1 MTIPAA
7 YHIGYITPVIR
18 ESDLRLG
25 YLPPASPGHCVIHP
39 CGSRMTLLRWLYAVT
54 IFLSAFLL
62 FVVEPMAA
70 KQLLPTLGGSS
81 AVWTTCLVFFSF
93 ELLLGY
99 LYAHWLSSRFN
110 AKQQAVIHVLLLT
123 AALLML
129 GVPVRPDPAA
139 VSYHPALTV
148 FRVLATII
156 GLPYLALSAT
166 TPLLTAWYA
175 NNFEHRSPYRLFALS
190 NLASLLALAGYPLLI
205 EPRLSMNR
213 QTAWWSGGFL
223 LFAVLCGA
231 IAWQGRRRLPFPGQ
245 AIVAEN
251 PAPAAFWF
259 LLAMGGGM
267 MLTAVTSHMSANIAA
282 IPLLWL
288 PPLALYLLTLI
299 LAFQGAWAP
308 VRQSL
313 LRLVLVA
320 VASVAYVLRDIRTQ
334 LPIAVSVPLFL
345 IALFVICF
353 FLHGELY
360 ARRPVAGDL
369 TRFYLVA
376 AAGSAVGTLLVGVIA
391 PLVLRAN
398 YDLACTLVAVAL
410 IALAATWHDG
420 WGLRMLWVAGAAAAI
435 VVLSTQVRQ
444 YDDDAVAL
452 MRNFY
457 GTLRVRETHLPPQS
471 HTDRQL
477 LNGTIEH
484 GAEWFAPQFL
494 GQPLTYY
501 ATDSGLGFA
510 MRLCCGQVAK
520 RVGVIGLGTG
530 TVAAYGNAGD
540 YIQFYEI
547 NPLVEGVARHWFTF
561 LHDSPAHIGVV
572 PGDARLSLAR
582 EAPQGFNVIVVDAF
596 SGDAIPVH
604 LLTREALALYRRH
617 MQPDGVIA
625 FHVSNQYI
633 DLEPVVAAIAADA
646 GMSAVS
652 VHSHGDEQNG
662 LYYSDW
668 ILVTTNQNL
677 LHQPEIINN
686 GFPTPMQEGVRL
698 WTDNYSSVFPLL
710 KWQSR

>member
-1 MTIPAA
+1 MA
-7 YHIGYITPVIR
+7 
-18 ESDLRLG
+18 
-25 YLPPASPGHCVIHP
+25 
-39 CGSRMTLLRWLYAVT
+39 LLRSLYAIT

-81 AVWTTCLVFFSF
+81 AVWTTCLVFFSVV
-93 ELLLGY
+93 LLLGY
-99 LYAHWLSSRFN
+99 LYAHWISSRF
-110 AKQQAVIHVLLLT
+110 KPIQQALIHIVLLT
-123 AALLML
+123 AALLTL
-129 GVPVRPDPAA
+129 GIHVSPGPWA

-148 FRVLATII
+148 FRVLATVI
-156 GLPYLALSAT
+156 GLPYLVLSAT

-175 NNFEHRSPYRLFALS
+175 GNFEGTSPYRLFALS
-190 NLASLLALAGYPLLI
+190 NLASLLALGSYPLFI
-205 EPRLSMNR
+205 EPRLTMR
-213 QTAWWSGGFL
+213 QQTGLWSGCFL

-231 IAWQGRRRLPFPGQ
+231 IAWQGRRRVALPML
-245 AIVAEN
+245 E
-251 PAPAAFWF
+251 PAAFAGHPEPFWF
-259 LLAMGGGM
+259 LLALGGGM
-267 MLTAVTSHMSANIAA
+267 MLAAVTSHMSANIAA

-288 PPLALYLLTLI
+288 PPLALYLLTFI
-299 LAFQGAWAP
+299 LAFQGAWQP

-320 VASVAYVLRDIRTQ
+320 VASMTYLLRDIRTQ
-334 LPIAVSVPLFL
+334 FPIAVTVPLLL
-345 IALFVICF
+345 IGLFVICF

-360 ARRPVAGDL
+360 ARRPVTAGM

-376 AAGSAVGTLLVGVIA
+376 AAGGAAGTLLVGVIA

-398 YDLACTLVAVAL
+398 YDLACTLVVVAL
-410 IALAATWHDG
+410 IALSATWHDG
-420 WGLRMLWVAGAAAAI
+420 WGLRILWVVGTTAAI
-435 VVLSTQVRQ
+435 VILSTQVRQ

-471 HTDRQL
+471 DTDRQL

-484 GAEWFAPQFL
+484 GAEWFAPQFR

-501 ATDSGLGFA
+501 ATNSGLGLA
-510 MRLCCGQVAK
+510 MRLCCGAGTK

-540 YIQFYEI
+540 VIRFYEI
-547 NPLVEGVARHWFTF
+547 NPPVERLARHWFTF
-561 LHDSPAHIGVV
+561 LNDSGAKTDVV
-572 PGDARLSLAR
+572 IGDARLSLTS
-582 EAPQGFNVIVVDAF
+582 ETPQNFNVIVVDAF

-617 MQPDGVIA
+617 LQPNGIVV

-633 DLEPVVAAIAADA
+633 DLEPVVAGIAADA
-646 GMSAVS
+646 GLSAVS
-652 VHSHGDEQNG
+652 VHTHADEQAG
-662 LYYSDW
+662 LYYADW
-668 ILVTTNQNL
+668 ILVTANQLFLN
-677 LHQPEIINN
+677 QPEIVNN
-686 GFPTPMQEGVRL
+686 GFPTPLKAGVRV

>member
-1 MTIPAA
+1 MA
-7 YHIGYITPVIR
+7 
-18 ESDLRLG
+18 
-25 YLPPASPGHCVIHP
+25 
-39 CGSRMTLLRWLYAVT
+39 LLRSLYGLT

-81 AVWTTCLVFFSF
+81 AVWTTCLVFFSVM
-93 ELLLGY
+93 LLLGY
-99 LYAHWLSSRFN
+99 LYAHWISTNFKPLR
-110 AKQQAVIHVLLLT
+110 QAIIHIALLT
-123 AALLML
+123 AALLTL
-129 GVPVRPDPAA
+129 GVHVRPGPSA

-148 FRVLATII
+148 FRVLATVI

-175 NNFEHRSPYRLFALS
+175 GSFGSDSPYRLFALS
-190 NLASLLALAGYPLLI
+190 NLASLLALGSYPLLI
-205 EPRLSMNR
+205 EPGLTMR
-213 QTAWWSGGFL
+213 QQTGLWSGCFL

-231 IAWQGRRRLPFPGQ
+231 IAWQGRRRVASPRPEQ
-245 AIVAEN
+245 AALSGHPE
-251 PAPAAFWF
+251 PFWF
-259 LLAMGGGM
+259 LLALGGGM

-288 PPLALYLLTLI
+288 PPLALYLLTFI
-299 LAFQGAWAP
+299 LAFQGAWLP
-308 VRQSL
+308 VRQSM
-313 LRLVLVA
+313 LRFVLVA
-320 VASVAYVLRDIRTQ
+320 VASMAYLLRDIRAQ

-345 IALFVICF
+345 IALFIVCF

-360 ARRPVAGDL
+360 ARRPVTAGM

-376 AAGSAVGTLLVGVIA
+376 AAGGAAGTLLVGVIA

-398 YDLACTLVAVAL
+398 YDLACTLVVVAL
-410 IALAATWHDG
+410 IALAATWQDG
-420 WGLRMLWVAGAAAAI
+420 WGLRVLWMVGATAAI
-435 VVLSTQVRQ
+435 VVLSSQVRQ

-471 HTDRQL
+471 DTDRQL

-501 ATDSGLGFA
+501 ATNSGLGLA
-510 MRLCCGQVAK
+510 MRLCCGTGPK

-540 YIQFYEI
+540 VIRFYEI
-547 NPLVEGVARHWFTF
+547 NPPVERLARHWFTF
-561 LHDSPAHIGVV
+561 LHDSGAKTDVV
-572 PGDARLSLAR
+572 LGDARLSLSS
-582 EAPQGFNVIVVDAF
+582 EPPQNFNVIVVDAF

-617 MQPDGVIA
+617 LRPNGIIV

-633 DLEPVVAAIAADA
+633 DLEPVIAGIAGDA
-646 GMSAVS
+646 GLRAVS
-652 VHSHGDEQNG
+652 VHSHGDEQTG
-662 LYYSDW
+662 LYYADW
-668 ILVTTNQNL
+668 ILVTANQAFL
-677 LHQPEIINN
+677 DQPEIVNN
-686 GFPTPMQEGVRL
+686 GFSTPLQEGVRV

>member
-1 MTIPAA
+1 MA
-7 YHIGYITPVIR
+7 
-18 ESDLRLG
+18 
-25 YLPPASPGHCVIHP
+25 
-39 CGSRMTLLRWLYAVT
+39 LLRSLYGST

-81 AVWTTCLVFFSF
+81 AVWTTCLVFFSVM
-93 ELLLGY
+93 LLFGY
-99 LYAHWLSSRFN
+99 LYAHWISTNF
-110 AKQQAVIHVLLLT
+110 QPIHQAIIHIVLLT
-123 AALLML
+123 AALLTL
-129 GVPVRPDPAA
+129 GVHVRPGPTA

-148 FRVLATII
+148 FRVLATVI

-175 NNFEHRSPYRLFALS
+175 GSFGSDSPYRLFALS
-190 NLASLLALAGYPLLI
+190 NLASLLALGSYPLLI
-205 EPRLSMNR
+205 EPGLTMR
-213 QTAWWSGGFL
+213 QQTGVWSGGFL
-223 LFAVLCGA
+223 VFAVLCGA
-231 IAWQGRRRLPFPGQ
+231 IAWQGRRRVASPLPEEEALSGHP
-245 AIVAEN
+245 E
-251 PAPAAFWF
+251 PFWF
-259 LLAMGGGM
+259 LLALGGGM

-288 PPLALYLLTLI
+288 PPLALYLLTFI
-299 LAFQGAWAP
+299 LAFQGAWLP
-308 VRQSL
+308 VRQSM
-313 LRLVLVA
+313 LRFVLVA
-320 VASVAYVLRDIRTQ
+320 VASMAYMLRDIRTQ

-345 IALFVICF
+345 IALFIVCF

-360 ARRPVAGDL
+360 ARRPVTAGM

-376 AAGSAVGTLLVGVIA
+376 AAGGAAGTLLVGVIA
-391 PLVLRAN
+391 PLVFRAN
-398 YDLACTLVAVAL
+398 YDLACTLVVVAI
-410 IALAATWHDG
+410 IALAATWQDG
-420 WGLRMLWVAGAAAAI
+420 WGLRMLWVVGVTAAI

-471 HTDRQL
+471 DTDRQL

-501 ATDSGLGFA
+501 ATNSGLGLA
-510 MRLCCGQVAK
+510 MRLCCGAGPK

-540 YIQFYEI
+540 VIRFYEI
-547 NPLVEGVARHWFTF
+547 NQPVERLARHWFTF
-561 LHDSPAHIGVV
+561 LHDSEAKIDVV
-572 PGDARLSLAR
+572 LGDARLSLAS
-582 EAPQGFNVIVVDAF
+582 EPPQNFNVIVVDAF

-617 MQPDGVIA
+617 LRPDGIIV

-633 DLEPVVAAIAADA
+633 DLEPVVAGIAGNA
-646 GMSAVS
+646 GLRAVS
-652 VHSHGDEQNG
+652 VHSHGDEQTG
-662 LYYSDW
+662 LYYADW
-668 ILVTTNQNL
+668 ILVTANQAFL
-677 LHQPEIINN
+677 DQPDVVNN
-686 GFPTPMQEGVRL
+686 GFPTPFQDGVRL